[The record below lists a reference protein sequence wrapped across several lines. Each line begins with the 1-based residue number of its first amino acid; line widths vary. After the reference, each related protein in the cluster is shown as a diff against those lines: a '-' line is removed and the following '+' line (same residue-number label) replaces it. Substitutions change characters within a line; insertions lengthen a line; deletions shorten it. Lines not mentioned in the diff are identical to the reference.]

1 MNFSG
6 KTVVLGVTGGIAA
19 YKACDLVSRL
29 HKKGI
34 NIRIIMTEHA
44 CEFVQPLTFEV
55 LSGNRVVTDMFNRD
69 FPWEVEH
76 ISLAKAADVFAVV
89 PATAN
94 ILGKYAHGIADDMLS
109 TTLLATRAPVLFAPA
124 MNTNMYEHPAVQEN
138 IAALKQR
145 GCLFVE
151 PASGHLAC
159 GDTGKGKLADVETIE
174 QAILDALTEKD
185 MEGMHVTVTAGP
197 TREAMDPVRFL
208 SNHSTGKMGYAI
220 ARSAKMRGAQ
230 VTLIT
235 GPVSLA
241 PLDGVR
247 MVPITSACEMREA
260 VMEALPQS
268 DLVIKA
274 AAVGDYR
281 PAQFQDDKIKKHD
294 DDMSVSLVRN
304 PDILAE
310 IGENRRDDQVICGF
324 SMETRDLL
332 ENSTKKLKKKNCD
345 VIVANNLKVKGAG
358 FAGDT
363 NVVTLLYRDGTVE
376 PLELMEKDSVAD
388 ILLERLVAL
397 YRKKQA

>member
-44 CEFVQPLTFEV
+44 CEFVQPLTLEV

-138 IAALKQR
+138 IATLKQR

-260 VMEALPQS
+260 VMKALPQS

>member
-29 HKKGI
+29 HKKNI
-34 NIRIIMTEHA
+34 NIRIIMTDHA

-124 MNTNMYEHPAVQEN
+124 MNTGMYENPAVQDN
-138 IAALKQR
+138 IAVLKAR

-151 PASGHLAC
+151 PVSGHLAC
-159 GDTGKGKLADVETIE
+159 GDTGKGKLADIETIE
-174 QAILDALTEKD
+174 QAILDALTQKD
-185 MEGMHVTVTAGP
+185 MTGMHVTVTAGP

-220 ARSAKMRGAQ
+220 ARSAKMRGAE
-230 VTLIT
+230 VTLIS
-235 GPVSLA
+235 GPVSL
-241 PLDGVR
+241 PPVDGVT
-247 MVPITSACEMREA
+247 MVPVTSALDMRQA
-260 VMEALPQS
+260 VMDALPQS
-268 DLVIKA
+268 DFVIKA

-281 PAQFQDDKIKKHD
+281 PLEFQNDKIKKHD
-294 DDMSVSLVRN
+294 DDMTVALTRN

-310 IGENRRDDQVICGF
+310 IGRKRRDDQVICGF

-332 ENSTKKLKKKNCD
+332 ENSKKKLQNKNCD
-345 VIVANNLKVKGAG
+345 VIVANNLKVAGAG

-363 NVVTLLYRDGTVE
+363 NVVTLLYHDGTNE
-376 PLELMEKDSVAD
+376 PLELMGKDSVAD
-388 ILLERLVAL
+388 ILLDRLL
-397 YRKKQA
+397 TLHRKKNS

>member
-1 MNFSG
+1 MDFSG

-29 HKKGI
+29 HKKHI

-94 ILGKYAHGIADDMLS
+94 ILGKYACGIADDMLS

-124 MNTNMYEHPAVQEN
+124 MNTAMYENPMVQQNMEV
-138 IAALKQR
+138 LKQR

-151 PASGHLAC
+151 PASGMLAC
-159 GDTGKGKLADVETIE
+159 GDTGKGKLADVDTIE
-174 QAILDALTEKD
+174 QAILDALTPKD
-185 MEGMHVTVTAGP
+185 MAGMRVTVTAGP

-220 ARSAKMRGAQ
+220 ARSAKMRGAE
-230 VTLIT
+230 VTLVS
-235 GPVSLA
+235 GPVSL
-241 PLDGVR
+241 PPVEGVA
-247 MVPITSACEMREA
+247 MVPVNSALEMREA
-260 VMEALPQS
+260 VMQALPES
-268 DLVIKA
+268 DVVIKA

-281 PAQFQDDKIKKHD
+281 PAELKTDKIKKHD
-294 DDMSVSLVRN
+294 DDMSVALVRN

-310 IGENRRDDQVICGF
+310 IGQNRREDQVICGF

-332 ENSTKKLKKKNCD
+332 ENSAKKLQNKNCD

-363 NVVTLLYRDGTVE
+363 NVVTLLYRDGTTE
-376 PLELMEKDSVAD
+376 PLELMGKDSVAD
-388 ILLERLVAL
+388 ILLDRLLAL
-397 YRKKQA
+397 YRNKHT

>member
-1 MNFSG
+1 MDFSG

-29 HKKGI
+29 QKKQI
-34 NIRIIMTEHA
+34 DVRIIMTEHA

-124 MNTNMYEHPAVQEN
+124 MNTAMYENPAVQEN
-138 IAALKQR
+138 IAALRAR

-159 GDTGKGKLADVETIE
+159 GDTGKGKLADVVSIE
-174 QAILDALTEKD
+174 QAILEALTEKD
-185 MEGMHVTVTAGP
+185 MTGMRVTVTAGP

-220 ARSAKMRGAQ
+220 ARSAKMRGAE
-230 VTLIT
+230 VTLIS
-235 GPVSLA
+235 GPVSL
-241 PLDGVR
+241 PTVEGVT
-247 MVPITSACEMREA
+247 MVPVVSALDMRQA
-260 VMEALPQS
+260 VMDVLPQS
-268 DLVIKA
+268 DIVVKA

-281 PAQFQDDKIKKHD
+281 PMEFQDDKIKKHA
-294 DDMSVSLVRN
+294 DDMSIALTRN

-310 IGENRRDDQVICGF
+310 IGQKRRDNQVICGF

-332 ENSTKKLKKKNCD
+332 ENSEKKLRKKNCD
-345 VIVANNLKVKGAG
+345 IMVANNLKVEGAG

-363 NVVTLLYRDGTVE
+363 NVVTLLYRDGAKE
-376 PLELMEKDSVAD
+376 PLELMGKDSVAD
-388 ILLERLVAL
+388 ILLDRLVSL
-397 YRKKQA
+397 YQKKNV

>member
-1 MNFSG
+1 MDFSG

-29 HKKGI
+29 HKKHI

-94 ILGKYAHGIADDMLS
+94 ILGKYACGIADDMLS

-124 MNTNMYEHPAVQEN
+124 MNTAMYENPMVQQNMEV
-138 IAALKQR
+138 LKQR

-151 PASGHLAC
+151 PASGLLAC
-159 GDTGKGKLADVETIE
+159 GDTGKGKLADVDTIE
-174 QAILDALTEKD
+174 QAILDALTPKN
-185 MEGMHVTVTAGP
+185 MTGMRVTVTAGP

-220 ARSAKMRGAQ
+220 ARSAKMRGAE
-230 VTLIT
+230 VTLVS
-235 GPVSLA
+235 GPVSL
-241 PLDGVR
+241 PPVEGVT
-247 MVPITSACEMREA
+247 MVPVNSALEMREA
-260 VMEALPQS
+260 VMQALPES
-268 DLVIKA
+268 DVVIKA

-281 PAQFQDDKIKKHD
+281 PAELKTDKIKKHD
-294 DDMSVSLVRN
+294 DDMSVALVRN

-310 IGENRRDDQVICGF
+310 IGQNRREDQVICGF

-332 ENSTKKLKKKNCD
+332 ENSAKKLQNKNCD

-363 NVVTLLYRDGTVE
+363 NVVTLLYRDGTTE
-376 PLELMEKDSVAD
+376 PLELMGKDSVAD
-388 ILLERLVAL
+388 ILLDRLLAL
-397 YRKKQA
+397 YRNKHT

>member
-1 MNFSG
+1 MDFSG

-29 HKKGI
+29 HKKNI

-109 TTLLATRAPVLFAPA
+109 TTLLATRSPVLFAPA
-124 MNTNMYEHPAVQEN
+124 MNTGMYENPAVQDN
-138 IAALKQR
+138 IAVLKAR

-185 MEGMHVTVTAGP
+185 MTGMHVTVTAGP

-220 ARSAKMRGAQ
+220 ARSAKMRGAE
-230 VTLIT
+230 VTLIS
-235 GPVSLA
+235 GPVSL
-241 PLDGVR
+241 PPVDGVT
-247 MVPITSACEMREA
+247 MVPVTSALDMRQA
-260 VMEALPQS
+260 VMHALPQS
-268 DLVIKA
+268 DFVIKA

-281 PAQFQDDKIKKHD
+281 PLEFQNDKIKKHD
-294 DDMSVSLVRN
+294 DDMSVALTRN

-310 IGENRRDDQVICGF
+310 IGQKRRDDQVICGF

-332 ENSTKKLKKKNCD
+332 ENSKKKLQNKNCD
-345 VIVANNLKVKGAG
+345 VIVANNLKVAGAG

-363 NVVTLLYRDGTVE
+363 NVVTLLYRDGTNE
-376 PLELMEKDSVAD
+376 PLELMGKDSVAD
-388 ILLERLVAL
+388 ILLDRLLAL
-397 YRKKQA
+397 HRKKHL

>member
-1 MNFSG
+1 MDFSG

-29 HKKGI
+29 HKKHI

-76 ISLAKAADVFAVV
+76 ISLAKAADVVAVV

-94 ILGKYAHGIADDMLS
+94 ILGKYANGIADDMLS
-109 TTLLATRAPVLFAPA
+109 TTLMATRAPVLFAPA
-124 MNTNMYEHPAVQEN
+124 MNTAMYENSAVQQN
-138 IAALKQR
+138 IAALRQC

-151 PASGHLAC
+151 PASGMLAC

-174 QAILDALTEKD
+174 QAILDALTIKD
-185 MEGMHVTVTAGP
+185 MTGMHVMVTAGP

-230 VTLIT
+230 VTLIS
-235 GPVSLA
+235 GPVSL
-241 PLDGVR
+241 PPVDGVI
-247 MVPITSACEMREA
+247 MVPVTSALDMREA
-260 VMEALPQS
+260 VMQNLPES
-268 DLVIKA
+268 DFVIKA

-281 PAQFQDDKIKKHD
+281 PAELKTDKIKKHD
-294 DDMSVSLVRN
+294 DDMSVALVRN

-310 IGENRRDDQVICGF
+310 IGRNRREDQVICGF

-332 ENSTKKLKKKNCD
+332 ENSAKKLQNKNCD

-363 NVVTLLYRDGTVE
+363 NVVTLLYRDGTTE
-376 PLELMEKDSVAD
+376 PLALMGKDSVAD
-388 ILLERLVAL
+388 ILLDRLLTL
-397 YRKKQA
+397 YRTKHT

>member
-44 CEFVQPLTFEV
+44 CEFVQPLTLEV

-138 IAALKQR
+138 IATLKQR

-174 QAILDALTEKD
+174 QAILDVLTEKD

-294 DDMSVSLVRN
+294 EDMSISLVRN

>member
-34 NIRIIMTEHA
+34 QVRVIMTEHA
-44 CEFVQPLTFEV
+44 CEFVQPLTLEV

-94 ILGKYAHGIADDMLS
+94 ILGKYAHGVADDMLS

-124 MNTNMYEHPAVQEN
+124 MNTAMYEHPAVQEN
-138 IAALKQR
+138 ITMLKRR

-159 GDTGKGKLADVETIE
+159 GDTGKGKLADVEKIE

-185 MEGMHVTVTAGP
+185 MQGMHVTVTAGP

-220 ARSAKMRGAQ
+220 ARSAKMRGAE
-230 VTLIT
+230 VTLIS
-235 GPVSLA
+235 GPVALE

-247 MVPITSACEMREA
+247 MIPVTSACDMREA
-260 VMEALPQS
+260 VIQALPQS

-281 PAQFQDDKIKKHD
+281 PATCQDDKIKKHD

-310 IGENRRDDQVICGF
+310 IGEKRRDDQVICGF

-332 ENSTKKLKKKNCD
+332 ENSTKKLQKKNCD

-363 NVVTLLYRDGTVE
+363 NVVTLLYRNGKVE

-397 YRKKQA
+397 YRDKNA

>member
-124 MNTNMYEHPAVQEN
+124 MNTGMYEHSAVQEN
-138 IAALKQR
+138 IATLKRR

-151 PASGHLAC
+151 PTSGHLAC

-185 MEGMHVTVTAGP
+185 MQGMHVTVTAGP

-220 ARSAKMRGAQ
+220 ARSAKMRGAE

-241 PLDGVR
+241 PLDGVH

-294 DDMSVSLVRN
+294 GDMSVPLVRN

-310 IGENRRDDQVICGF
+310 IGENRREDQVICGF

>member
-1 MNFSG
+1 MEFSG

-19 YKACDLVSRL
+19 YKACDLVSGLRK
-29 HKKGI
+29 HGI
-34 NIRIIMTEHA
+34 TIHVILTRHA

-55 LSGNRVVTDMFNRD
+55 LSGARAVTDQFNRD

-76 ISLAKAADVFAVV
+76 ITLAKAADVFAVV

-124 MNTNMYEHPAVQEN
+124 MNTAMYENPAVQDN
-138 IAALKQR
+138 IAALRAR

-159 GDTGKGKLADVETIE
+159 GDTGRGKLADVAVIE

-185 MEGMHVTVTAGP
+185 MRGMRVTVTAGP
-197 TREAMDPVRFL
+197 THEALDPVRFL
-208 SNHSTGKMGYAI
+208 TNHSTGKMGYAI
-220 ARSAKMRGAQ
+220 ARHAKMRGAQ
-230 VTLIT
+230 VTLIS
-235 GPVSLA
+235 GPVSL
-241 PLDGVR
+241 PPVEGVR
-247 MVPITSACEMREA
+247 MVSVTSARDMRQA
-260 VMEALPQS
+260 VLDALPQS
-268 DLVIKA
+268 DLVVKA

-294 DDMSVSLVRN
+294 DDMNLALVRN

-310 IGENRRDDQVICGF
+310 IGQTRRDDQVICGF
-324 SMETRDLL
+324 SMETRDLV
-332 ENSTKKLKKKNCD
+332 ENSAKKLKNKNCD

-363 NVVTLLYRDGTVE
+363 NVVTLLYRDGTRE
-376 PLELMEKDSVAD
+376 PLDLMGKGDVAE
-388 ILLERLVAL
+388 ILLDRLLAL
-397 YRKKQA
+397 WKSKRS

>member
-34 NIRIIMTEHA
+34 QIRVIMTEHA
-44 CEFVQPLTFEV
+44 CEFVQPLTLEV

-94 ILGKYAHGIADDMLS
+94 ILGKYAHGVADDMLS

-124 MNTNMYEHPAVQEN
+124 MNTAMYEHPAVQEN
-138 IAALKQR
+138 ITTLKRR

-159 GDTGKGKLADVETIE
+159 GDTGKGKLADVEKIE

-185 MEGMHVTVTAGP
+185 MQGMHVTVTAGP

-220 ARSAKMRGAQ
+220 ARSAKMRGAE
-230 VTLIT
+230 VTLIS
-235 GPVSLA
+235 GPVALE

-247 MVPITSACEMREA
+247 MIPVTSACDMREA
-260 VMEALPQS
+260 VMQALPQS

-281 PAQFQDDKIKKHD
+281 PATFQDDKIKKHD

-310 IGENRRDDQVICGF
+310 IGEKRRDDQVICGF

-332 ENSTKKLKKKNCD
+332 ENSTKKLQKKNCD

-363 NVVTLLYRDGTVE
+363 NVVTLLYRNGKVE

-388 ILLERLVAL
+388 ILLERLVDL
-397 YRKKQA
+397 YRDKNA

>member
-34 NIRIIMTEHA
+34 QVRVIMTEHA
-44 CEFVQPLTFEV
+44 CEFVQPLTLEV

-94 ILGKYAHGIADDMLS
+94 ILGKYAHGVADDMLS

-124 MNTNMYEHPAVQEN
+124 MNTAMYEHPAVQEN
-138 IAALKQR
+138 ITTLKRR

-159 GDTGKGKLADVETIE
+159 GDTGKGKLADVEKIE

-185 MEGMHVTVTAGP
+185 MQGMHVTVTAGP

-220 ARSAKMRGAQ
+220 ARSAKMRGAE
-230 VTLIT
+230 VTLIS
-235 GPVSLA
+235 GPVALE

-247 MVPITSACEMREA
+247 MIPVTSACDMREA
-260 VMEALPQS
+260 VMQALPQS

-281 PAQFQDDKIKKHD
+281 PATCQDDKIKKHD

-310 IGENRRDDQVICGF
+310 IGEKRRDDQVICGF

-332 ENSTKKLKKKNCD
+332 ENSTKKLQKKNCD

-363 NVVTLLYRDGTVE
+363 NVVTLLYRNGKVE

-397 YRKKQA
+397 YRDKNA

>member
-44 CEFVQPLTFEV
+44 CEFVQPLTLEV

-124 MNTNMYEHPAVQEN
+124 MNTDMYEHPAVQEN
-138 IAALKQR
+138 IATLKQR

-241 PLDGVR
+241 PLDGVH

-294 DDMSVSLVRN
+294 EDMSISLVRN

>member
-34 NIRIIMTEHA
+34 DIRIIMTEHA

-124 MNTNMYEHPAVQEN
+124 MNTGMYEHPAVQEN
-138 IAALKQR
+138 IATLKRR

-151 PASGHLAC
+151 PTSGHLAC

-185 MEGMHVTVTAGP
+185 MQGMHVTVTAGP

-220 ARSAKMRGAQ
+220 ARSAKMRGAE

-241 PLDGVR
+241 PLDGVH

-294 DDMSVSLVRN
+294 GDMSVPLVRN

-310 IGENRRDDQVICGF
+310 IGENRREDQVICGF

>member
-44 CEFVQPLTFEV
+44 CEFVQPLTLEV

-138 IAALKQR
+138 IATLKQR

-294 DDMSVSLVRN
+294 EDMSISLVRN

-388 ILLERLVAL
+388 ILLERLVTL
-397 YRKKQA
+397 HRKKQA

>member
-247 MVPITSACEMREA
+247 MIPITSACEMREA
-260 VMEALPQS
+260 VMKALPQS

>member
-44 CEFVQPLTFEV
+44 CEFVQPLTLEV

-138 IAALKQR
+138 IATLKQR

-241 PLDGVR
+241 PLDGVH

-260 VMEALPQS
+260 VMKALPQS

-294 DDMSVSLVRN
+294 EDMSISLVRN

-397 YRKKQA
+397 HRKKQA

>member
-34 NIRIIMTEHA
+34 QIRVIMTEHA
-44 CEFVQPLTFEV
+44 CEFVQPLTLEV

-94 ILGKYAHGIADDMLS
+94 ILGKYAHGVADDMLS

-124 MNTNMYEHPAVQEN
+124 MNTAMYEHPAVQEN
-138 IAALKQR
+138 ITTLKRR

-159 GDTGKGKLADVETIE
+159 GDTGKGKLADVEKIE

-185 MEGMHVTVTAGP
+185 MQGMHVTVTAGP

-220 ARSAKMRGAQ
+220 ARSAKMRGAE
-230 VTLIT
+230 VTLIS
-235 GPVSLA
+235 GPVALE

-247 MVPITSACEMREA
+247 MIPVTSACDMREA
-260 VMEALPQS
+260 VMQALPQS

-281 PAQFQDDKIKKHD
+281 PATCQDDKIKKHD

-310 IGENRRDDQVICGF
+310 IGEKRRDDQVICGF

-332 ENSTKKLKKKNCD
+332 ENSTKKLQKKNCD

-363 NVVTLLYRDGTVE
+363 NVVTLLYRNGKVE

-397 YRKKQA
+397 YRDKNA

>member
-44 CEFVQPLTFEV
+44 CEFVQPLTLEV

-138 IAALKQR
+138 IAILKQR

-151 PASGHLAC
+151 PTSGHLAC
-159 GDTGKGKLADVETIE
+159 GDTGNGKLADVETIE

-241 PLDGVR
+241 PLDGVH
-247 MVPITSACEMREA
+247 MVPITSAYEMREA

-294 DDMSVSLVRN
+294 EDMSISLVRN

-332 ENSTKKLKKKNCD
+332 ENSAEKLKKKNCD

-397 YRKKQA
+397 HRKKQA

>member
-44 CEFVQPLTFEV
+44 CEFVQPLTLEV

-247 MVPITSACEMREA
+247 MIPITSACEMREA

-388 ILLERLVAL
+388 ILLERLVDL

>member
-44 CEFVQPLTFEV
+44 CEFVQPLTLEV

-76 ISLAKAADVFAVV
+76 VSLAKAADVFAVV

-138 IAALKQR
+138 IATLKQR

-294 DDMSVSLVRN
+294 EDMSISLVRN

-388 ILLERLVAL
+388 ILLERLVTL
-397 YRKKQA
+397 HRKKQA